1 MVHIAQ
7 RAENHRML
15 LTYDPRTEAEKMT
28 AYKILQIARPDHLIN
43 GIIHSIIK
51 FFNSYLIRKYLS

>member
-15 LTYDPRTEAEKMT
+15 LTHDPRTEAEKMT

-43 GIIHSIIK
+43 GKIFIFSL
-51 FFNSYLIRKYLS
+51 NY